1 MRFSLVVHVTGV
13 IVRVFGVM
21 FLAPL
26 VVCLYYRE
34 YPDAIGFAILGAVTA
49 VAGHAMRKAGGADVE
64 EAVERMR
71 RVEGLAIVSGAW
83 LVIAWFASIPYMW
96 NGLGQ
101 VDALFE
107 AMSGLTTTGATI
119 FEDFDAFGRGIFFW
133 RGFTQWL
140 GGMGVIALFVAIL
153 PRLAIGGRELFFA
166 EMTGPADEKVAPQI
180 RRTAGLLWR
189 LYAVLT
195 LLQIVAL
202 AAVGMPIY
210 DAVCNTFATVAA
222 AGFSPHPLSIGG
234 YQNPAA
240 EWVIIVFMFLA
251 GANFALQYR
260 ALARRDFRILAKDE
274 ELRAYTGVILLASVV
289 IAFAIW
295 NPSDTTGS
303 IRAALFHVLS
313 IITTTG
319 FVTQDFAQWNDQALA
334 VLLGLMFIGA
344 CAGSASGGPKVVRHV
359 LLAKYTLQEL
369 RRTLHPRA
377 VLPVKLGG
385 KVVAPS
391 IMQGVIVFFLF
402 YMLTFAVT
410 TAVVVLLGAD
420 LVTGISA
427 AAAAISNVGPGF
439 GAVGPYA
446 HFADLHPVSKV
457 VLTLAMWIGR
467 LEVITVLVILRPEAW
482 RMGQWRV
489 RTARAGA

>member
-1 MRFSLVVHVTGV
+1 MRFSLIVHVGGL
-13 IVRVFGVM
+13 IVRVFGLI

-26 VVCLYYRE
+26 VVCLIYGE
-34 YPDAIGFAILGAVTA
+34 YPDAIGFALMA
-49 VAGHAMRKAGGADVE
+49 VATAATGHTMRQAGGVDAED
-64 EAVERMR
+64 AVERMR
-71 RVEGLAIVSGAW
+71 RVEGLAIVSGTWLLLAW
-83 LVIAWFASIPYMW
+83 LASVPYMW

-101 VDALFE
+101 IDAMFE

-119 FEDFDAFGRGIFFW
+119 FQDFSAFGHGIFFW
-133 RGFTQWL
+133 RGLTQWI
-140 GGMGVIALFVAIL
+140 GGMGVIALFVAVL

-166 EMTGPADEKVAPQI
+166 EMSGTDDEKVAPQI
-180 RRTAGLLWR
+180 RRTAALLWR
-189 LYAVLT
+189 LYGALT
-195 LLQIVAL
+195 LLQIAAL
-202 AAVGMPIY
+202 IAVGMPVF
-210 DAVCNTFATVAA
+210 DAICNTFATIAA

-260 ALARRDFRILAKDE
+260 ALVRRDFSILAKDE
-274 ELRAYTGVILLASVV
+274 ELRAYTGVIALASAV
-289 IAFAIW
+289 IALAIW
-295 NPSDTTGS
+295 DAADGTGS
-303 IRAALFHVLS
+303 IRAAVFHVLS
-313 IITTTG
+313 VITTTG
-319 FVTQDFAQWNDQALA
+319 FATQDFALWNDQALA

-385 KVVAPS
+385 RVVPPA

-402 YMLTFAVT
+402 YMLTFAIT
-410 TAVVVLLGAD
+410 AAVVILLGAD

-427 AAAAISNVGPGF
+427 AAAAIGNVGPAF
-439 GAVGPYA
+439 GEVGPYSD
-446 HFADLHPVSKV
+446 FAELHPVSKIA
-457 VLTLAMWIGR
+457 LTLAMWIGR

-482 RMGQWRV
+482 RLGQWKVPSMRA
-489 RTARAGA
+489 TA

>member
-1 MRFSLVVHVTGV
+1 MRFSLVIHVTGI
-13 IVRVFGVM
+13 IVRLFGTM
-21 FLAPL
+21 FVAPL
-26 VVCLYYRE
+26 VVCLFYGE
-34 YPDAIGFAILGAVTA
+34 HADALGFAILGAVTA
-49 VAGHAMRKAGGADVE
+49 ATGHLMRQAGGSAAD

-71 RVEGLAIVSGAW
+71 RIEGLAIVSGAW
-83 LVIAWFASIPYMW
+83 LLIAWFASVPYLW
-96 NGLGQ
+96 NGLGP
-101 VDALFE
+101 VDAMFE

-119 FEDFDAFGRGIFFW
+119 FEDFSAYGRGIFFW
-133 RGFTQWL
+133 RGFTQWI

-166 EMTGPADEKVAPQI
+166 EMSGHDDEKVAPQI
-180 RRTAGLLWR
+180 RRTAALLWR
-189 LYAVLT
+189 LYAALT
-195 LLQIVAL
+195 LLQIAAL
-202 AAVGMPIY
+202 VIVGMPLY
-210 DAVCNTFATVAA
+210 DAICNSFATVAA
-222 AGFSPHPLSIGG
+222 AGFSPHPQSIGG

-251 GANFALQYR
+251 GANFALQFR
-260 ALARRDFRILAKDE
+260 ALAKRDFSILAKDE
-274 ELRAYTGVILLASVV
+274 ELRAYAGVILLASAV
-289 IAFAIW
+289 IAIVIW
-295 NPSDTTGS
+295 DHRDAAGT
-303 IRAALFHVLS
+303 IRASLFHVLS

-319 FVTQDFAQWNDQALA
+319 FATQDFAQWNDQALA

-385 KVVAPS
+385 RVVPPP

-402 YMLTFAVT
+402 YMLTFAIT
-410 TAVVVLLGAD
+410 AAVVVLLGTD

-427 AAAAISNVGPGF
+427 AAAAISNVGPAF
-439 GAVGPYA
+439 GTLGPYS
-446 HFADLHPVSKV
+446 HFGDLHPASKV

-482 RMGQWRV
+482 RTGQWRI
-489 RTARAGA
+489 RPARMAT